1 VLLGAQRAQLRE
13 AEDGLQRRA
22 QLVAD
27 VGDELRLGARG
38 LLGQIAGLADVPL
51 GIAELGDVGQGGQ
64 DAGGMA
70 VTGGHQDAGDDH
82 VALGPLRIRDAGL
95 VADALAR
102 AQHLLALLL
111 VQRQLGRAE
120 QADRAAS
127 DHLLAAQAAEGL
139 PGLVDGDVAVLL
151 IHQRDGQGADLQQQG
166 AEVALGAQPLLDLD
180 ALGHIHRRARVAG
193 DLRARIPGH
202 HRHIEVAHGA
212 VLALH
217 PEAALATG
225 RAHAGIQ
232 QRGEVAPAGGRHQ
245 IQQGRPRARRAGSPT
260 TVSQRSFR

>member
-1 VLLGAQRAQLRE
+1 
-13 AEDGLQRRA
+13 
-22 QLVAD
+22 VAD

-70 VTGGHQDAGDDH
+70 AGGHQDAGDDH
-82 VALGPLRIRDAGL
+82 VALGTLRIRDAGL

-127 DHLLAAQAAEGL
+127 DLLPAQTAEGL

-193 DLRARIPGH
+193 DLRVRIPGH

-245 IQQGRPRARRAGSPT
+245 IQQGAAQGPAGRLAHHA
-260 TVSQRSFR
+260 SQRSFR